1 MVETP
6 FSVGLGIH
14 VHKETRSKKLLEC
27 LSDLGLSI
35 SYDKVMKIENDL
47 GNAVAG
53 NVPQNHGAFV
63 SPNIQPCI
71 PLHFAIDNTDFK
83 NDTSHGK
90 SEFHST
96 TLVVFQKNNQINQQL
111 LKIRR
116 IKNFTF

>member
-6 FSVGLGIH
+6 FSVGLGIY

-47 GNAVAG
+47 GNAVAE
-53 NVPQNHGAFV
+53 NMPKNHGVFV
-63 SPNIQPCI
+63 PPNIQPCI
-71 PLHFAIDNTDFK
+71 PLHFAIDNIDFK

-90 SEFHST
+90 SEFHGT
-96 TLVVFQKNNQINQQL
+96 TLVVFQKSSQINQQL
-111 LKIRR
+111 LKIR
-116 IKNFTF
+116 